1 MTTPTPWDSR
11 TLRTAFATGDEM
23 VVQPAAA
30 GSDFVRLPWS
40 VLEDLIAA
48 AGGLTQSQT
57 DGRIA
62 AWARITPIGEVP
74 DGSISDD
81 ITRDTELGD
90 YALLSGATF
99 LGLVSGLDPVDAQNF
114 VTKAHGDANY
124 ATSGGFT
131 LRTGNGAPATSLGD
145 SDDWYLRQNNGQW
158 YQKVNTTW
166 HGRYLPLALSNAD
179 PEDVATA
186 ADSGT
191 STAASR
197 ADHVHIGDGAG
208 GGGVALSDDDPLA
221 TSTSADSGSGG
232 EASRDDHIHV
242 GLVVTDLDPE
252 DADGTA
258 ADAGTSPMAARADHI
273 HEVPSA
279 TTSVEGISERAT
291 GDEARGG
298 TDTTRHMTPQRVAQ
312 VFTDRAG
319 DATPEDVGTAD
330 TGTATNFSRED
341 HVHGGGTGGGGGP
354 DLYDTIPPSIGEDG
368 SAGTSADASRGDHTH
383 GGQRA
388 VSDNTP
394 EDIGTAAP
402 GSHAA
407 ASRSDHVHGGTVTTT
422 DATLS
427 DADPE
432 DTGTTAPGTS
442 DDVSRSD
449 HVHESA
455 GGGGGGAGLSDIA
468 AEGVTETPSAG
479 TGTDASR
486 WDHEHDIP
494 FNSTLEWDS
503 NSQFG
508 VRVQDVIE
516 HLQERIRY
524 FTFATG
530 TSDAGAT
537 VGAAYTTSGYRKLIT
552 KVDVN
557 FAASSGSDSFVV
569 RLDELNSDN
578 SIKAKL
584 FTSATRPTSEL
595 GTVRNTHHFLFH
607 NAAGDVGVPIDASI
621 RLGVLLS
628 RLGDDSDSAVHAVHG
643 TESSSSP
650 DTTYADAEVDF
661 DYVTSLVYQH
671 INPAINADTHS
682 HGTDIRGNIKIYYTL
697 ILDHGN
703 FVVGTDD
710 QNAGEV
716 PVTATGFTG
725 NLSATDTDVQTALDT
740 IDALS
745 VGGGG
750 AITQATETALGGVRG
765 ATAVQ
770 AIASSGT
777 TILGWTNNRIRQIL
791 AAALPP
797 ATAAQA
803 IAATGTDRL
812 AWTVTRLREL
822 VTAALPTMTQTD
834 IDNATTDRRAVTG
847 ELIAANAGGGGGDT
861 PDRIVLADAVGVS
874 NTAGPHE
881 IALTEAMVARQW
893 ISFFAFTTA
902 GASPDGIGYLLSD
915 DILALTAEA
924 TAPTNAENAL
934 PVVTGSYSASNF
946 TQQSGNYF
954 VFRKDDSTLWIRP
967 TRLTAHA
974 LTITATPMGG
984 GGTGAQLS
992 GGLTEQVIVGSR
1004 LATTEYGLGTLWTG
1018 VVDAISPTISPP
1030 IDPDNLLQIAVG
1042 LRIDTEAA
1050 PELIISGAGIRRIT
1064 HTNDPLPSTAVSS
1077 DEIPGAYYSTRV
1089 SQNNED
1095 RGIEINPTLSWME
1108 KRRQA
1113 DRYGILFAFTENAA
1127 GNLTSIRPFVS
1138 AAVEIDI
1145 EYIVAIIGA

>member
-11 TLRTAFATGDEM
+11 TLRTAFVTGDEM

-40 VLEDLIAA
+40 VLEDLIDA
-48 AGGLTQSQT
+48 AGGLGQSDV

-62 AWARITPIGEVP
+62 AWARITPVGEVP
-74 DGSISDD
+74 DSSISDD

-99 LGLVSGLDPVDAQNF
+99 LGLVSGLDPVSAQDF

-191 STAASR
+191 ATAASR
-197 ADHVHIGDGAG
+197 SDHVHIGDGAG
-208 GGGVALSDDDPLA
+208 GGGVSLSDDDPLA

-242 GLVVTDLDPE
+242 GLVVTDLAPE

-291 GDEARGG
+291 GDEARAG
-298 TDTTRHMTPQRVAQ
+298 TDTSRHMTPQRVSQ

-407 ASRSDHVHGGTVTTT
+407 ASRSDHVHGGTVATT

-479 TGTDASR
+479 TGADASR

-595 GTVRNTHHFLFH
+595 GTVRNTHHFLFSQRRRRCW
-607 NAAGDVGVPIDASI
+607 GFP
-621 RLGVLLS
+621 L
-628 RLGDDSDSAVHAVHG
+628 
-643 TESSSSP
+643 T
-650 DTTYADAEVDF
+650 
-661 DYVTSLVYQH
+661 LV
-671 INPAINADTHS
+671 
-682 HGTDIRGNIKIYYTL
+682 
-697 ILDHGN
+697 
-703 FVVGTDD
+703 
-710 QNAGEV
+710 
-716 PVTATGFTG
+716 
-725 NLSATDTDVQTALDT
+725 
-740 IDALS
+740 
-745 VGGGG
+745 
-750 AITQATETALGGVRG
+750 
-765 ATAVQ
+765 
-770 AIASSGT
+770 
-777 TILGWTNNRIRQIL
+777 
-791 AAALPP
+791 
-797 ATAAQA
+797 
-803 IAATGTDRL
+803 
-812 AWTVTRLREL
+812 
-822 VTAALPTMTQTD
+822 
-834 IDNATTDRRAVTG
+834 
-847 ELIAANAGGGGGDT
+847 
-861 PDRIVLADAVGVS
+861 
-874 NTAGPHE
+874 
-881 IALTEAMVARQW
+881 
-893 ISFFAFTTA
+893 
-902 GASPDGIGYLLSD
+902 
-915 DILALTAEA
+915 
-924 TAPTNAENAL
+924 
-934 PVVTGSYSASNF
+934 SASA
-946 TQQSGNYF
+946 SC
-954 VFRKDDSTLWIRP
+954 
-967 TRLTAHA
+967 
-974 LTITATPMGG
+974 
-984 GGTGAQLS
+984 
-992 GGLTEQVIVGSR
+992 
-1004 LATTEYGLGTLWTG
+1004 
-1018 VVDAISPTISPP
+1018 
-1030 IDPDNLLQIAVG
+1030 
-1042 LRIDTEAA
+1042 
-1050 PELIISGAGIRRIT
+1050 
-1064 HTNDPLPSTAVSS
+1064 
-1077 DEIPGAYYSTRV
+1077 
-1089 SQNNED
+1089 
-1095 RGIEINPTLSWME
+1095 
-1108 KRRQA
+1108 
-1113 DRYGILFAFTENAA
+1113 
-1127 GNLTSIRPFVS
+1127 
-1138 AAVEIDI
+1138 
-1145 EYIVAIIGA
+1145 

>member
-1 MTTPTPWDSR
+1 MAQ
-11 TLRTAFATGDEM
+11 LRT
-23 VVQPAAA
+23 PA
-30 GSDFVRLPWS
+30 L
-40 VLEDLIAA
+40 
-48 AGGLTQSQT
+48 
-57 DGRIA
+57 
-62 AWARITPIGEVP
+62 
-74 DGSISDD
+74 
-81 ITRDTELGD
+81 
-90 YALLSGATF
+90 
-99 LGLVSGLDPVDAQNF
+99 
-114 VTKAHGDANY
+114 AH
-124 ATSGGFT
+124 
-131 LRTGNGAPATSLGD
+131 
-145 SDDWYLRQNNGQW
+145 
-158 YQKVNTTW
+158 
-166 HGRYLPLALSNAD
+166 
-179 PEDVATA
+179 
-186 ADSGT
+186 
-191 STAASR
+191 
-197 ADHVHIGDGAG
+197 
-208 GGGVALSDDDPLA
+208 
-221 TSTSADSGSGG
+221 
-232 EASRDDHIHV
+232 
-242 GLVVTDLDPE
+242 
-252 DADGTA
+252 
-258 ADAGTSPMAARADHI
+258 MAARADHI

-312 VFTDRAG
+312 VFADRAG

-394 EDIGTAAP
+394 EDVGTAAP

-607 NAAGDVGVPIDASI
+607 NAAGDVGVPIDAGI

-745 VGGGG
+745 
-750 AITQATETALGGVRG
+750 L
-765 ATAVQ
+765 
-770 AIASSGT
+770 
-777 TILGWTNNRIRQIL
+777 
-791 AAALPP
+791 
-797 ATAAQA
+797 
-803 IAATGTDRL
+803 
-812 AWTVTRLREL
+812 
-822 VTAALPTMTQTD
+822 
-834 IDNATTDRRAVTG
+834 
-847 ELIAANAGGGGGDT
+847 GGGGGSDT
-861 PDRIVLADAVGVS
+861 ETDLFFAPIEAAAVGGLSTSGV
-874 NTAGPHE
+874 NRL
-881 IALTEAMVARQW
+881 ILTEANAIVNRGG
-893 ISFFAFTTA
+893 FTVEAAAANQAIAVPVDGTYAIDFTLYMQDSTA
-902 GASPDGIGYLLSD
+902 ATRSEIRAEIVVIRGS
-915 DILALTAEA
+915 AEA
-924 TAPTNAENAL
+924 GRLCGRRL
-934 PVVTGSYSASNF
+934 PGTTG
-946 TQQSGNYF
+946 
-954 VFRKDDSTLWIRP
+954 
-967 TRLTAHA
+967 
-974 LTITATPMGG
+974 IT
-984 GGTGAQLS
+984 
-992 GGLTEQVIVGSR
+992 
-1004 LATTEYGLGTLWTG
+1004 
-1018 VVDAISPTISPP
+1018 
-1030 IDPDNLLQIAVG
+1030 
-1042 LRIDTEAA
+1042 
-1050 PELIISGAGIRRIT
+1050 
-1064 HTNDPLPSTAVSS
+1064 
-1077 DEIPGAYYSTRV
+1077 
-1089 SQNNED
+1089 
-1095 RGIEINPTLSWME
+1095 
-1108 KRRQA
+1108 
-1113 DRYGILFAFTENAA
+1113 
-1127 GNLTSIRPFVS
+1127 
-1138 AAVEIDI
+1138 
-1145 EYIVAIIGA
+1145 